1 MFRSMTT
8 NKGHRPD
15 RPFNYL
21 AWATL
26 AAFLGAFAERLGT
39 AAADLL
45 LSVAVVAVAGLPL
58 PLLY

>member
-1 MFRSMTT
+1 MT
-8 NKGHRPD
+8 NNGGHRPD
-15 RPFNYL
+15 RPINYL

-26 AAFLGAFAERLGT
+26 AAFLGAFAEQLGT

-45 LSVAVVAVAGLPL
+45 LSLAGVAVTGLPL